1 MRETKIDLL
10 AKICP
15 LIFDKGTTAIQ
26 WKDNLQNMVLQQLD
40 INRTKESSTLVL
52 TSYTKIKQITDFKVK
67 FETIKF
73 QKKDRRKYSGSRARQ
88 QVLRL
93 RLKVKSMKENEGN
106 FIKIKNVC
114 SMEDPVKI
122 KTSYT

>member
-15 LIFDKGTTAIQ
+15 LLFDKGTTAIQ

-73 QKKDRRKYSGSRARQ
+73 LEKRQEKVFWIQGQATSSQTQTKGKIYERK
-88 QVLRL
+88 
-93 RLKVKSMKENEGN
+93 
-106 FIKIKNVC
+106 
-114 SMEDPVKI
+114 
-122 KTSYT
+122 